1 MDRRKLP
8 IGIQTFREI
17 REEGHYYVDKT
28 GYAKRL
34 VDEGKHHFLSRP
46 RRFGKSLFVD
56 TLKELFEGSEALFEG
71 LAIHGHWDW
80 SVRHPVVRLDFS
92 GGDYGEPGSLDEEVA
107 AQLDEIEENAGLESR
122 YPAASP
128 RFAHLIRRLRGQT
141 GRRVV
146 VLVDEYDKPILD
158 ALGDPERAR
167 ANRNYL
173 RGLYGNIKRRDADIA
188 FSFITGVSKFTRTS
202 LFSGMN
208 NLRDITLRPLHS
220 AICGY
225 TETDLDETFAPELEG
240 LDREKIREWYNGYS
254 WLGEDRVYNP
264 FGILQLFDERQFE
277 AWWFETG
284 TPTFLVDLLKSRGI
298 PSTDLDG
305 MFADRDL
312 LSSFD
317 VDDIPH
323 QALLFQTGYLTIT
336 DAIAR
341 DGSVAYRLGYPNREV
356 RQALNRHLLR
366 AWAPEMADIARA
378 GDLGRLLADADLA
391 GLEALLRAFL
401 SSVPYHWHAK
411 TPIARYEGHY
421 ATVVYS
427 LLSGWGLDA
436 RVEDATSRGRI
447 DLAVTAGGHAYLFEF
462 KVLGSASEGAA
473 MRQLREKGYADK
485 YRAPGRTV
493 HLVGIE
499 FDPEKRN
506 VATFETAR
514 A

>member
-8 IGIQTFREI
+8 IGIQTFSEI
-17 REEGHYYVDKT
+17 REKGHYYVDKT

-71 LAIHGHWDW
+71 LAVHGQWDW
-80 SVRHPVVRLDFS
+80 SARHPVVRLSF
-92 GGDYGEPGSLDEEVA
+92 GRGNFRKPGYLDEDVA
-107 AQLDEIEENAGLESR
+107 TQLELLEEQGGIEPRRASAPLRFSR
-122 YPAASP
+122 
-128 RFAHLIRRLRGQT
+128 LLRMLHERT

-146 VLVDEYDKPILD
+146 VLVDEYDKPVLD
-158 ALGDPERAR
+158 ALGDPELAR
-167 ANRNYL
+167 ANRDDL
-173 RGLYGNIKRRDADIA
+173 RGLYSALKDSDPHIE
-188 FSFITGVSKFTRTS
+188 FSFITGVSKFVGTS

-208 NLRDITLRPLHS
+208 NLRDVTLDSRYS

-225 TETDLDETFAPELEG
+225 TEADLDRTFAPELDG
-240 LDREKIREWYNGYS
+240 LDRQAIREWYNGYS

-264 FGILQLFDERQFE
+264 FGILQLFDKRRFG

-305 MFADRDL
+305 MVVDDGL

-317 VDDIPH
+317 IDKIPH
-323 QALLFQTGYLTIT
+323 QALLFQTGYLTIADV
-336 DAIAR
+336 DARGGFAT
-341 DGSVAYRLGYPNREV
+341 YRLGYPNREV

-366 AWAPEMADIARA
+366 AWAPDMEEVARA

-391 GLEALLRAFL
+391 GLEALLRAFFA
-401 SSVPYHWHAK
+401 SVPYHWYAK
-411 TPIARYEGHY
+411 TPIAGYEGHY
-421 ATVVYS
+421 ATAVYS
-427 LLSGWGLDA
+427 LFSGWGLDA
-436 RVEDATSRGRI
+436 RVEDATSHGRI

-462 KVLGSASEGAA
+462 KVLGSASEGDAL
-473 MRQLREKGYADK
+473 RQLREKGYADK
-485 YRAPGRTV
+485 YRGRGRTV
-493 HLVGIE
+493 HLVGVE

>member
-8 IGIQTFREI
+8 IGIQTFRRI
-17 REEGHYYVDKT
+17 REDGHYYVDKT

-56 TLKELFEGSEALFEG
+56 TLKELFEGGEALFEG
-71 LAIHGHWDW
+71 LAVHGQWDW

-92 GGDYGEPGSLDEEVA
+92 GGDYGEPGYLDRNVS
-107 AQLDEIEENAGLESR
+107 AQLDEIEEGAGLAAR
-122 YPAASP
+122 YSDAPE
-128 RFAHLIRRLRGQT
+128 RLAHLIRTLHGQT

-158 ALGDPERAR
+158 ALENPERAR

-173 RGLYGNIKRRDADIA
+173 RGLYGNIKRRDADIK
-188 FSFITGVSKFTRTS
+188 FSFVTGVSKFARTS

-208 NLRDITLRPLHS
+208 NLRDVTLNPRYS
-220 AICGY
+220 AVCGY
-225 TETDLDETFAPELEG
+225 TEADLDEVFAPELDG
-240 LDREKIREWYNGYS
+240 LDRQAVREWYNGYS

-264 FGILQLFDERQFE
+264 FGILQLFDERLFK

-298 PSTDLDG
+298 PSTELDG
-305 MFADRDL
+305 TVADDGL

-317 VDDIPH
+317 IDDIPH
-323 QALLFQTGYLTIT
+323 QALLFQTGYLTIA
-336 DAIAR
+336 DVVAR
-341 DGSVAYRLGYPNREV
+341 SGPASYRLGYPNREV

-366 AWAPEMADIARA
+366 AWAPEMADVARA
-378 GDLGRLLADADLA
+378 GNLGRLLADADLA

-401 SSVPYHWHAK
+401 SSVPCHWHAK
-411 TPIARYEGHY
+411 TPIADYEGHY
-421 ATVVYS
+421 ATAVYS

-462 KVLGSASEGAA
+462 KVLGSASGGAA

-485 YRAPGRTV
+485 YRGPGRTV
-493 HLVGIE
+493 HLVGVE

>member
-8 IGIQTFREI
+8 IGIQTFRRI
-17 REEGHYYVDKT
+17 REDGHYYVDKT

-34 VDEGKHHFLSRP
+34 VDEGTHHFLSRP

-71 LAIHGHWDW
+71 LAVHGQWDW
-80 SVRHPVVRLDFS
+80 SVRHPVVRLSFAR
-92 GGDYGEPGSLDEEVA
+92 GNFKRPGYLDRNVA
-107 AQLDEIEENAGLESR
+107 AQLDEIEEGVGLVAR
-122 YPAASP
+122 YPDAP
-128 RFAHLIRRLRGQT
+128 ERFAHLIRTLHERT

-146 VLVDEYDKPILD
+146 VLVDECDKPILD
-158 ALGDPERAR
+158 ALGDPEQAR
-167 ANRNYL
+167 ANRDDL
-173 RGLYGNIKRRDADIA
+173 RGFYSAIKDSDTHVK
-188 FSFITGVSKFTRTS
+188 FSLITGVSKFVGTS

-208 NLRDITLRPLHS
+208 NLRDVTLDSRYS

-225 TETDLDETFAPELEG
+225 TEADLDRTFAPELDG
-240 LDREKIREWYNGYS
+240 LDRVAIREWYNGYS

-264 FGILQLFDERQFE
+264 FGILQLFDKRRFG

-298 PSTDLDG
+298 PSTELDG
-305 MFADRDL
+305 TVADDGL

-317 VDDIPH
+317 IDNIPH
-323 QALLFQTGYLTIT
+323 QALLFQTGYLTIA
-336 DAIAR
+336 DVDSR
-341 DGSVAYRLGYPNREV
+341 GGSAAYRLGYPNREV

-366 AWAPEMADIARA
+366 AWAPEMADVAQA
-378 GDLGRLLADADLA
+378 GDLGRLLANADLA
-391 GLEALLRAFL
+391 GLEALLRAFFA
-401 SSVPYHWHAK
+401 SVPCHWHAK
-411 TPIARYEGHY
+411 TPIADYEGHY
-421 ATVVYS
+421 ATAVCS

-436 RVEDATSRGRI
+436 RVEDATSHGRI

-462 KVLGSASEGAA
+462 KVLGSASEGSA

-485 YRAPGRTV
+485 YRGRGRMV
-493 HLVGIE
+493 HLVGVE

-506 VATFETAR
+506 IATFETAR
-514 A
+514 T

>member
-8 IGIQTFREI
+8 IGIQTFRRI

-34 VDEGKHHFLSRP
+34 VDEGTHHFLSRP

-71 LAIHGHWDW
+71 LAVHGQWDW

-92 GGDYGEPGSLDEEVA
+92 GGNFEQPGYLDRNIA
-107 AQLDEIEENAGLESR
+107 AQLDAVERRSGLQSGYSDAPE
-122 YPAASP
+122 
-128 RFAHLIRRLRGQT
+128 RFAYLLEALHERTGQ
-141 GRRVV
+141 RVV
-146 VLVDEYDKPILD
+146 VLVDEYDKPVLD
-158 ALGDPERAR
+158 ALEHPERAR

-173 RGLYGNIKRRDADIA
+173 RGLYGNIKRRDADIE

-208 NLRDITLRPLHS
+208 NLRDVTLDSRYS

-225 TETDLDETFAPELEG
+225 TEADLDETFAPELDG
-240 LDREKIREWYNGYS
+240 LDREAIREWYNGYS
-254 WLGEDRVYNP
+254 WLGEDKVYNP
-264 FGILQLFDERQFE
+264 FGILQLFDKRRFE

-298 PSTDLDG
+298 PATDLDG
-305 MFADRDL
+305 MLADQDL

-323 QALLFQTGYLTIT
+323 QALLFQTGYLTIAGV
-336 DAIAR
+336 DAR
-341 DGSVAYRLGYPNREV
+341 GGSAVYRLGYPNREV

-366 AWAPEMADIARA
+366 AWAPEMADVART
-378 GDLGRLLADADLA
+378 GNLGRLLADADLA

-401 SSVPYHWHAK
+401 SSVPCHWHAK

-421 ATVVYS
+421 ATAVYS

-436 RVEDATSRGRI
+436 RVEDATSHGRI
-447 DLAVTAGGHAYLFEF
+447 DLAVTAGEHAYLFEF
-462 KVLGSASEGAA
+462 KVLGSASGGAA

-485 YRAPGRTV
+485 HRGPGRTV
-493 HLVGIE
+493 HLVGVE